1 MMTTWKE
8 TEKILLSLGM
18 DERNVTEWCSRL
30 GKWDSFNFMPDC
42 EVRSYLKLWRIFC
55 DDKMAR
61 IWAGYSYD
69 CCFYMWQRFEL
80 IWSFRKN
87 LPLKERWSWKRRD

>member
-8 TEKILLSLGM
+8 TENILLSLGM

-30 GKWDSFNFMPDC
+30 AKWDSFNFMPDC
-42 EVRSYLKLWRIFC
+42 EVRSYLKLWRTFC
-55 DDKMAR
+55 DDRMAR

-80 IWSFRKN
+80 IWNFRKN
-87 LPLKERWSWKRRD
+87 LPLRKRWSWKRPA